1 MPLEQAEQA
10 CIADAQIAQHP
21 RGTAAFGIASGGHTA
36 GSLEIG
42 ISSDYL
48 LGRDP
53 DEVYAACVQAR
64 AGQPPSRPF
73 HSLPES
79 RM

>member
-1 MPLEQAEQA
+1 M
-10 CIADAQIAQHP
+10 AQHP
-21 RGTAAFGIASGGHTA
+21 RGTAAFGIASGGRTGA
-36 GSLEIG
+36 SLEMG

-53 DEVYAACVQAR
+53 DEVFASCVQAR
-64 AGQPPSRPF
+64 AGQSPSRPF